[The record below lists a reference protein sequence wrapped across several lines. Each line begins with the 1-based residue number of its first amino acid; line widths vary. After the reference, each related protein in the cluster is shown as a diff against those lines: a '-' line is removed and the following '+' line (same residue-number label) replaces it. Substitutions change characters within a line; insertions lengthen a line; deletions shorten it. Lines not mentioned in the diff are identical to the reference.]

1 MNLPQRC
8 AFVGPLLFSLIATLP
23 VAAAVAPAPSP
34 APPPA
39 PAPAKKPEPAKPEPK
54 PAEPPAKPEPKPDPK
69 PEPKPNPSPAPT
81 PTPATDKPAAG
92 SPATASPKPT
102 TQASATKTK
111 TVAEVTKDCK
121 RVTGLFDAF
130 IENTKGTAYLYIR
143 KPQIGPEF
151 IYFTHTVDGVVQA
164 GMNRGRYGDE
174 LIFRIHR
181 FYDRIEFIQQN
192 TAFYFD
198 PQSPLSRAS
207 NANISLAVLTSE
219 TIVAEDDGGYLISA
233 GNLFL
238 RETML
243 QIKAGGDNGRSVLGR
258 LSETKTKFRSIRGYP
273 DNTVFTVEYVYDNP
287 AASYPSDDEDGAEAV
302 TDPRY
307 VSVVVQ
313 HSLIRVPEDD
323 FKPRHDDPR
332 VGYFA
337 TQVTDMTTTDAVPY
351 RDVIHRWNLVKQKPG
366 TALSEPVKP
375 IVFWIENTTPI
386 EFRDTIRKAAL
397 RWNEAFET
405 AGFKDALVIKQQPD
419 KADWDAGD
427 INYNVLR
434 WTSSPSP
441 PFGGYGPSF
450 VNPRTG
456 EILGADIMLEFSYIS
471 GRLRSSRMFEAQ
483 GLATPSQ
490 DDGALFRRD
499 PHQCLAGECAQQGM
513 LFGSAMLRLQS
524 APPVEMKAM
533 LDEALHYLVLHEL
546 GHTLGLNHNFR
557 GSQLHDPVKIHQKA
571 ITQKQG
577 LMGSVMDYPPA
588 NIAPKGVA
596 QGQFFSTGP
605 GPYDHWAI
613 EYGYSEALEDP
624 IKEQARLTAIA
635 ARSHARELAFANDAD
650 DMRRTGKGID
660 PRAMLFDMSSDPVT
674 YGDARIQ
681 LVQEKLAMLLK
692 EYPKQGESWE
702 DLSRAYVTLS
712 SEAANALI
720 AMSRYVG
727 GLYVERAFVGQA
739 PGSVP
744 YRPVE
749 PALQQRVIDVLAK
762 WAFAPDALEAPAELL
777 SHLQRQR
784 RGFNFS
790 KEDESPR
797 LHDRRAK
804 LQRTLLDHLL
814 HPNMQERLVDSALYG
829 DAPPLHALM
838 ARLTQAIFT
847 GDPATG
853 PDTIRQNLQ
862 TDYLDRQ
869 IRILNSGNTPSVI
882 NASAFAQVQEIKR
895 HLTADAAFAA
905 SPAHRDLLLY
915 KIRRGLDE
923 SK

>member
-1 MNLPQRC
+1 MNFPQT
-8 AFVGPLLFSLIATLP
+8 PLRSMLVVTFLFALITTSP
-23 VAAAVAPAPSP
+23 IVAASA
-34 APPPA
+34 PA

-54 PAEPPAKPEPKPDPK
+54 PVEPPAKPAPSPAPEPKPTGK
-69 PEPKPNPSPAPT
+69 PEPKPAPT
-81 PTPATDKPAAG
+81 PTPAPAPAAEKPA
-92 SPATASPKPT
+92 STPPPATATKT
-102 TQASATKTK
+102 TPPSTATKTK

-130 IENTKGTAYLYIR
+130 IENTKGTAYVYVK

-174 LIFRIHR
+174 LIFRINR
-181 FYDRIEFIQQN
+181 FYDRLEFVQQN

-207 NANISLAVLTSE
+207 NANISLATLTSE
-219 TIVAEDDGGYLISA
+219 PIIAEDDGGYLISA

-243 QIKAGGDNGRSVLGR
+243 QVKPGGDGGRSVLGR
-258 LSETKTKFRSIRGYP
+258 LSETKTKFRAIRGYP

-287 AASYPSDDEDGAEAV
+287 AASYSSKDDDGAEAV

-313 HSLIRVPEDD
+313 HSLIRVPEND

-337 TQVTDMTTTDAVPY
+337 TQVTDMTATEAAVPY

-366 TALSEPVKP
+366 TALSEPVHP
-375 IVFWIENTTPI
+375 IVFWIENTTPL

-483 GLATPSQ
+483 GLANQ
-490 DDGALFRRD
+490 DDDSGSQILKD
-499 PHQCLAGECAQQGM
+499 PHQCLAGQCAQQGM

-524 APPVEMKAM
+524 APRVEMKAM

-571 ITQKQG
+571 ITEKEG

-588 NIAPKGVA
+588 NIAPKGVP
-596 QGQFFSTGP
+596 QGQFFTTGP

-613 EYGYSEALEDP
+613 EYGYSEAMEDP
-624 IKEQARLTAIA
+624 VKEEGRLTKIA
-635 ARSHARELAFANDAD
+635 SRSHAHELAFANDAD

-674 YGDARIQ
+674 YGDARCQ
-681 LVQEKLAMLLK
+681 LVQEKLTALLK

-702 DLSRAYVTLS
+702 PLSRAYVTLT
-712 SEAANALI
+712 SEASNALI

-727 GLYVERAFVGQA
+727 GLYVERAFVGQS
-739 PGSVP
+739 PDTVP

-749 PALQQRVIDVLAK
+749 PALQLRAIDVLAK
-762 WAFAPDALEAPAELL
+762 WAFAPKALAAPPELL
-777 SHLQRQR
+777 
-784 RGFNFS
+784 
-790 KEDESPR
+790 
-797 LHDRRAK
+797 A
-804 LQRTLLDHLL
+804 
-814 HPNMQERLVDSALYG
+814 
-829 DAPPLHALM
+829 
-838 ARLTQAIFT
+838 
-847 GDPATG
+847 
-853 PDTIRQNLQ
+853 
-862 TDYLDRQ
+862 
-869 IRILNSGNTPSVI
+869 
-882 NASAFAQVQEIKR
+882 
-895 HLTADAAFAA
+895 
-905 SPAHRDLLLY
+905 
-915 KIRRGLDE
+915 
-923 SK
+923 

>member
-1 MNLPQRC
+1 
-8 AFVGPLLFSLIATLP
+8 
-23 VAAAVAPAPSP
+23 
-34 APPPA
+34 
-39 PAPAKKPEPAKPEPK
+39 
-54 PAEPPAKPEPKPDPK
+54 
-69 PEPKPNPSPAPT
+69 
-81 PTPATDKPAAG
+81 
-92 SPATASPKPT
+92 
-102 TQASATKTK
+102 
-111 TVAEVTKDCK
+111 
-121 RVTGLFDAF
+121 
-130 IENTKGTAYLYIR
+130 
-143 KPQIGPEF
+143 
-151 IYFTHTVDGVVQA
+151 
-164 GMNRGRYGDE
+164 MNRGRYGDE

-287 AASYPSDDEDGAEAV
+287 AAAYPSDDEDGAEAV

-450 VNPRTG
+450 ANPRTG

-483 GLATPSQ
+483 GLATPPQ

-499 PHQCLAGECAQQGM
+499 RHQCLAGECAQQGM

-624 IKEQARLTAIA
+624 VKEQARLTAIA

-681 LVQEKLAMLLK
+681 LVQEKLATLLK
-692 EYPKQGESWE
+692 EYPKQGESWQ

-712 SEAANALI
+712 SEASNALI
-720 AMSRYVG
+720 AISRYVG

-739 PGSVP
+739 PDTVP

-749 PALQQRVIDVLAK
+749 PALQQRAIDVLAK
-762 WAFAPDALEAPAELL
+762 WAFAPDALEAPPELL

-784 RGFNFS
+784 RGFDFS

-797 LHDRRAK
+797 LHDQRAK

-829 DAPPLHALM
+829 DAPPLQGLM

>member
-1 MNLPQRC
+1 MT
-8 AFVGPLLFSLIATLP
+8 FLFALITTSP
-23 VAAAVAPAPSP
+23 IVAASAPAPS
-34 APPPA
+34 PA

-54 PAEPPAKPEPKPDPK
+54 PVEPPAKPAPSPAPEPKPTGK
-69 PEPKPNPSPAPT
+69 PEPKPAPT
-81 PTPATDKPAAG
+81 PTPAPAPAAEKPA
-92 SPATASPKPT
+92 STPPPATATKT
-102 TQASATKTK
+102 TPPSTATKTK

-130 IENTKGTAYLYIR
+130 IENTKGTAYVYVK

-174 LIFRIHR
+174 LIFRINR
-181 FYDRIEFIQQN
+181 FYDRLEFVQQN

-207 NANISLAVLTSE
+207 NANISLATLTSE
-219 TIVAEDDGGYLISA
+219 PIIAEDDGGYLISA

-243 QIKAGGDNGRSVLGR
+243 QVKPGGDGGRSVLGR
-258 LSETKTKFRSIRGYP
+258 LSETKTKFRAIRGYP

-287 AASYPSDDEDGAEAV
+287 AASYSSKDDDGAEAV

-313 HSLIRVPEDD
+313 HSLIRVPEND

-337 TQVTDMTTTDAVPY
+337 TQVTDMTATEAAVPY

-366 TALSEPVKP
+366 TALSEPVHP
-375 IVFWIENTTPI
+375 IVFWIENTTPL

-483 GLATPSQ
+483 GLANQ
-490 DDGALFRRD
+490 DDDSGSQILKD
-499 PHQCLAGECAQQGM
+499 PHQCLAGQCAQQGM

-524 APPVEMKAM
+524 APRVEMKAM

-571 ITQKQG
+571 ITEKEG

-588 NIAPKGVA
+588 NIAPKGVP
-596 QGQFFSTGP
+596 QGQFFTTGP

-613 EYGYSEALEDP
+613 EYGYSEAMEDP
-624 IKEQARLTAIA
+624 VKEEGRLTKIA
-635 ARSHARELAFANDAD
+635 SRSHAHELAFANDAD

-674 YGDARIQ
+674 YGDARCQ
-681 LVQEKLAMLLK
+681 LVQEKLTALLK

-702 DLSRAYVTLS
+702 PLSRAYVTLT
-712 SEAANALI
+712 SEASNALI

-727 GLYVERAFVGQA
+727 GLYVERAFVGQS
-739 PGSVP
+739 PDTVP

-749 PALQQRVIDVLAK
+749 PALQLRAIDVLAK
-762 WAFAPDALEAPAELL
+762 WAFAPKALAAPPELL
-777 SHLQRQR
+777 AHLQRQR

-797 LHDRRAK
+797 LHDRTAK

-814 HPNMQERLVDSALYG
+814 HPTMQERLVDSSLYG
-829 DAPPLHALM
+829 DAPPLQELM
-838 ARLTQAIFT
+838 GRLTQAVFS

-853 PDTIRQNLQ
+853 PDSVRQNLQ
-862 TDYLDRQ
+862 TDYVDRQ
-869 IRILNSGNTPSVI
+869 IRILNSGNMPSII
-882 NASAFAQVQEIKR
+882 NAVAFAQVQEIKR

-923 SK
+923 PK